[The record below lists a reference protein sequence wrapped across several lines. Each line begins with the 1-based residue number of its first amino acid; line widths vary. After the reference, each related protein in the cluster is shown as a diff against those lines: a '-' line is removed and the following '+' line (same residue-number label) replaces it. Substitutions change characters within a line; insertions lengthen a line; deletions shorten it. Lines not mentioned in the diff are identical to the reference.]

1 MAPARAGGRNRR
13 ALKGVLWRFSHEKGV
28 SSDTI
33 VDDKHSFCCAVH
45 CLLFLIPAAAAS
57 IIRSRHHVFPA
68 GTNYDPELSPY
79 VALSFRASGFT
90 VSGQR

>member
-1 MAPARAGGRNRR
+1 MGQRR
-13 ALKGVLWRFSHEKGV
+13 AARRSRRGLPGELWRFCHGKGV
-28 SSDTI
+28 NSDTI

-45 CLLFLIPAAAAS
+45 CLLFLIHAAAAS